1 LALPRSEN
9 SPTPVRDPSS
19 MRTSVATICAF
30 VAMSCS
36 YDLGCGHTSTRSDE
50 SAPSTQAREQAEA
63 RRLGDAEVPLPPRD
77 EVLALEQA
85 VAAAAGQEGAGARAS
100 QLYAVAAR
108 LAERLWRIEGN
119 DDDANRALE
128 LYKNASLDPQL
139 PGACESARAAA
150 LLAGERA
157 HDAAITYAELYRV
170 DRRFM
175 AVGSKGNT
183 GEECRRAL
191 DADLVRL
198 AAFRPGKAVLDTI
211 DQTLE
216 GEGTLG
222 LDGADSGAAIEGPPR
237 LVHIDVWPGD
247 DAARVVVSLDKQA
260 SYRVSDEVASSG
272 AAAQTFVDL
281 DGVDLGSVSREVA
294 ESGIVRLVRAEATH
308 TGSRLML
315 ELQGH
320 AWRRVFAMP
329 EPFRI
334 VIDIARNPPGAQTH
348 GTREVSRVVLDPGH
362 GGRDTGAVGP
372 TGVVEK
378 DVTLDIAHRAARVLV
393 GQGIEVLLTRDDDRF
408 VALEERAARA
418 NSFSADLFVSIHCNA
433 SEGRGRRGVE
443 TYVLDASRDEIAARV
458 AARENEMTPTAS
470 AELAQMLGGLRL
482 LDQERHS
489 TQFARL
495 LQRSATTA
503 IRMKYGEAVE
513 GGVHFAGFYVLV
525 GARMPSALFETSY
538 ISNPVEEQRLDSAD
552 FRQLLADAVVNAIR
566 AYREGR

>member
-1 LALPRSEN
+1 
-9 SPTPVRDPSS
+9 V
-19 MRTSVATICAF
+19 
-30 VAMSCS
+30 
-36 YDLGCGHTSTRSDE
+36 
-50 SAPSTQAREQAEA
+50 AEA
-63 RRLGDAEVPLPPRD
+63 RRLADAHVPLPPRAD
-77 EVLALEQA
+77 VLALGQTVAE
-85 VAAAAGQEGAGARAS
+85 AAAQEGAGARAA
-100 QLYAVAAR
+100 QFYAAAAR
-108 LAERLWRIEGN
+108 LAERLWRVEGN
-119 DDDANRALE
+119 DDDVARAID
-128 LYKNASLDPQL
+128 LYKSASLDPQIA
-139 PGACESARAAA
+139 GACESARVAA

-157 HDAAITYAELYRV
+157 HDAAVTYAELYRV
-170 DRRFM
+170 GRRF
-175 AVGSKGNT
+175 AAAGSKGNT
-183 GEECRRAL
+183 GEACRREL
-191 DADLVRL
+191 DDDLARL
-198 AAFRPGKAVLDTI
+198 AAFRPAKRALDTI
-211 DQTLE
+211 DQALE
-216 GEGTLG
+216 GEGTMG
-222 LDGADSGAAIEGPPR
+222 LDLPDSGSAIEGPPR

-247 DAARVVVSLDKQA
+247 DAARVVVSLDKPA
-260 SYRVSDEVASSG
+260 SYRVGDEVVGGSE
-272 AAAQTFVDL
+272 AQTFVDL
-281 DGVDLGSVSREVA
+281 DGVDLGAASREIA
-294 ESGIVRLVRAEATH
+294 ESGIVRLVHAEATH
-308 TGSRLML
+308 TGSRVLL

-334 VIDIARNPPGAQTH
+334 VIDVARNPPGAQTR

-433 SEGRGRRGVE
+433 SEVKGRRGVE
-443 TYVLDASRDEIAARV
+443 TYVLDATRDEIAARV
-458 AARENEMTPTAS
+458 AARENEMTPGAS

-482 LDQERHS
+482 VDQARHS

-538 ISNPVEEQRLDSAD
+538 VSNPVEEQRLDSAD
-552 FRQLLADAVVNAIR
+552 YRQLLADAVVNAIR

>member
-1 LALPRSEN
+1 MHAL
-9 SPTPVRDPSS
+9 
-19 MRTSVATICAF
+19 VATLSAVVGAV
-30 VAMSCS
+30 VALACGSGCS
-36 YDLGCGHTSTRSDE
+36 DGCGSHAAAHSDDP
-50 SAPSTQAREQAEA
+50 APSTEARDVAEA
-63 RRLGDAEVPLPPRD
+63 RRLGDANVPLPSRD
-77 EVLALEQA
+77 DVLALGQTVAE
-85 VAAAAGQEGAGARAS
+85 AAAKEGAGGRAA
-100 QLYAVAAR
+100 QFYAVAAR

-119 DDDANRALE
+119 DDDVARAID
-128 LYKNASLDPQL
+128 LYKSASLDPQIA
-139 PGACESARAAA
+139 GACESARAAA

-157 HDAAITYAELYRV
+157 HDAAVTYAELYRV
-170 DRRFM
+170 ARRF
-175 AVGSKGNT
+175 AAAGSNGNT
-183 GEECRRAL
+183 SEVCRREL
-191 DADLVRL
+191 EADLARL
-198 AAFRPGKAVLDTI
+198 AAFRPGKTVLDTI
-211 DQTLE
+211 DQALE
-216 GEGTLG
+216 GEGTMG
-222 LDGADSGAAIEGPPR
+222 LDLPDSGTVTEGPPR
-237 LVHIDVWPGD
+237 IVHIDVWPGD
-247 DAARVVVSLDKQA
+247 DAARVVVTLDRPA
-260 SYRVSDEVASSG
+260 SYRVADEVVGGGSE
-272 AAAQTFVDL
+272 AQTFVDL
-281 DGVDLGSVSREVA
+281 DGVDLGVASREIA
-294 ESGIVRLVRAEATH
+294 ESGIVRLVHAEATH
-308 TGSRLML
+308 TGSRVLL

-334 VIDIARNPPGAQTH
+334 VIDVARNPPGTTTH

-443 TYVLDASRDEIAARV
+443 TYVLDATRDEIAARV
-458 AARENEMTPTAS
+458 AARENEMTPGAS

-482 LDQERHS
+482 VDQARHS